1 MKLLPIKLLFT
12 SALLTSALLA
22 PAANAA
28 AKPAG
33 KTSTAAD
40 AAAGETAFRSLYKEL
55 VEVESTLSAGKCT
68 EAAAAMRARLLAA
81 GFPAADAEMIEV
93 PGHPNDGG
101 LVAVYRGKNPAL
113 KPLLLLA
120 HVDVVEAKRADWQR
134 DPFKLVEEDG
144 WFYARGASDDKAM
157 AAIFT
162 DTLIR
167 FRQQGYQP
175 LRTVKLALTCGEETP
190 DASNTVKWL
199 VANRRDL
206 VDAVFAL
213 NEGAGGELDAN
224 GKPVALQ
231 IQAGEKTYQDFQ
243 LEVVDGGGHSSR
255 PKQSTAISVLAQ
267 GLVKLTAYRFPVTL
281 NSTTRAYFNA
291 QAATAPADV
300 AAAMREVL
308 QRPDNL
314 TAQDV
319 IWNASPGWNSML
331 RTTCVAT
338 QLSGGH
344 APNALPQRARAN
356 VNCRIFPGVA
366 IEDVRQQLVAAV
378 GDTRIAVTT
387 VGEPGFTTVPPVIGD
402 DLLATVRQVAAGI
415 WPGVPVVPTMSTGAT
430 DGRFLN
436 AAGIATYGLSGLFHD
451 AEGPRA
457 HGLNE
462 RIRVKSL
469 LDGRVFLYETVR
481 ALSAK

>member
-1 MKLLPIKLLFT
+1 L
-12 SALLTSALLA
+12 
-22 PAANAA
+22 
-28 AKPAG
+28 
-33 KTSTAAD
+33 
-40 AAAGETAFRSLYKEL
+40 
-55 VEVESTLSAGKCT
+55 
-68 EAAAAMRARLLAA
+68 
-81 GFPAADAEMIEV
+81 
-93 PGHPNDGG
+93 
-101 LVAVYRGKNPAL
+101 
-113 KPLLLLA
+113 
-120 HVDVVEAKRADWQR
+120 
-134 DPFKLVEEDG
+134 
-144 WFYARGASDDKAM
+144 
-157 AAIFT
+157 
-162 DTLIR
+162 
-167 FRQQGYQP
+167 
-175 LRTVKLALTCGEETP
+175 KLALTCGEETP

-199 VANRRDL
+199 VASRRDL

-213 NEGAGGELDAN
+213 NEGAGGELDTS

-231 IQAGEKTYQDFQ
+231 IQAGEKTYQNFQ
-243 LEVVDGGGHSSR
+243 LEVTDGGGHSSR

-267 GLVKLTAYRFPVTL
+267 GLVKLTAYRFPVML
-281 NSTTRAYFNA
+281 NSTTRAYFAA
-291 QAATAPADV
+291 QAATAPAEV
-300 AAAMREVL
+300 AAAMREVVAH
-308 QRPDNL
+308 PDNL
-314 TAQDV
+314 VAQDT

-356 VNCRIFPGVA
+356 ANCRIFPGVA

-378 GDTRIAVTT
+378 GDTRIAVTAA
-387 VGEPGFTTVPPVIGD
+387 GDPGFTTVPPAISD
-402 DLLATVRQVAAGI
+402 ELLGTVRQVAAGI

-436 AAGIATYGLSGLFHD
+436 AAGIATYGLWGLFHD

>member
-1 MKLLPIKLLFT
+1 MNRHATPILFA
-12 SALLTSALLA
+12 SLLLA
-22 PAANAA
+22 TALAVPLANAA
-28 AKPAG
+28 AKP
-33 KTSTAAD
+33 AAD

-68 EAAAAMRARLLAA
+68 EAAAAMRTRLLAA
-81 GFPAADAEMIEV
+81 GFPAADAEMVDV

-101 LVAVYRGKNPAL
+101 MVAIYRGKNPTL

-120 HVDVVEAKRADWQR
+120 HVDVVEANRADWER

-144 WFYARGASDDKAM
+144 FFYARGASDDKAM

-162 DTLIR
+162 DTFIR

-175 LRTVKLALTCGEETP
+175 QRTLKLALTCGEETS
-190 DASNTVKWL
+190 DVTNTVKWL

-206 VDAVFAL
+206 IDAVFAL
-213 NEGAGGELDAN
+213 NEGAGGELDAS

-231 IQAGEKTYQDFQ
+231 IQAGEKTYQNFQ
-243 LEVVDGGGHSSR
+243 LEVTDGGGHSSR

-281 NSTTRAYFNA
+281 NSTTRAYFTA
-291 QAATAPADV
+291 QASTAPAEV
-300 AAAMREVL
+300 AAAMREVMAH
-308 QRPDNL
+308 PDNL
-314 TAQDV
+314 AAQDI
-319 IWNASPGWNSML
+319 IWNTSPGWNSML

-356 VNCRIFPGVA
+356 VNCRVFPGVA

-378 GDTRIAVTT
+378 GDTRVAVTAA
-387 VGEPGFTTVPPVIGD
+387 GEPGFTTVPPVIGE

-436 AAGIATYGLSGLFHD
+436 AAGIPTYGLSGLFHD

-481 ALSAK
+481 ALSEK

>member
-1 MKLLPIKLLFT
+1 MKFPRSLLAVA
-12 SALLTSALLA
+12 ALLTT
-22 PAANAA
+22 PAAV
-28 AKPAG
+28 
-33 KTSTAAD
+33 AD
-40 AAAGETAFRSLYKEL
+40 EAAFRSLYREL
-55 VEVESTLSAGKCT
+55 VEIESTRSAGKCT

-81 GFPAADAEMIEV
+81 GFSATDAEMVEV
-93 PGHPNDGG
+93 PGFPNDGG

-120 HVDVVEAKRADWQR
+120 HIDVVEAKRADWQR
-134 DPFKLVEEDG
+134 DPFKLVEEGG

-162 DTLIR
+162 DSFIR
-167 FRQQGYQP
+167 FRQEGYQP
-175 LRTVKLALTCGEETP
+175 ERTLKLALTCGEETP
-190 DASNTVKWL
+190 DISNTVKWL
-199 VANRRDL
+199 VENRRDL

-243 LEVVDGGGHSSR
+243 LEAVDGGGHSSR
-255 PKQSTAISVLAQ
+255 PKQSTAISVLSQ

-281 NSTTRAYFNA
+281 NSTTRAYFAA
-291 QAATAPADV
+291 QAGSAPAGV
-300 AAAMREVL
+300 AKAINEVL
-308 QRPDNL
+308 QNPDNL
-314 TAQDV
+314 AAQDV

-338 QLSGGH
+338 QLNGGH

-378 GDTRIAVTT
+378 GDARVAVTT
-387 VGEPGFTTVPPVIGD
+387 VGEPGFTTVPPVISD
-402 DLLATVRQVAAGI
+402 DLLATVRAVAADI

-469 LDGRVFLYETVR
+469 LDGRVFLHEIVR

>member
-1 MKLLPIKLLFT
+1 MKSHTCKLLLASTLL
-12 SALLTSALLA
+12 SATWLA
-22 PAANAA
+22 PAAGAAPQPA
-28 AKPAG
+28 AKP
-33 KTSTAAD
+33 TAD
-40 AAAGETAFRSLYKEL
+40 ASAGEVAFRSLYQEL
-55 VEVESTLSAGKCT
+55 VEVESTRSAGKCT
-68 EAAAAMRARLLAA
+68 EAAAAMRTRLLAA
-81 GFPAADAEMIEV
+81 GFPTADAEMIEV

-101 LVAVYRGKNPAL
+101 MVAVYRGKNPTL

-120 HVDVVEAKRADWQR
+120 HVDVVEAKRADWKR

-144 WFYARGASDDKAM
+144 FFYARGASDDKAM

-167 FRQQGYQP
+167 FRQQGYKP
-175 LRTVKLALTCGEETP
+175 ERTLKLALTCGEETP
-190 DASNTVKWL
+190 SVSNTVKWL
-199 VANRRDL
+199 VANRRDSI
-206 VDAVFAL
+206 DAVFAL

-224 GKPVALQ
+224 GKHVALQ

-243 LEVVDGGGHSSR
+243 LAVTDGGGHSSR
-255 PKQSTAISVLAQ
+255 PKQSSAISVLAQ

-281 NSTTRAYFNA
+281 NSTTRAYFTA
-291 QAATAPADV
+291 QSSMAPAEV
-300 AAAMREVL
+300 AAAMREVMAH
-308 QRPDNL
+308 PDNL
-314 TAQDV
+314 AAQDV
-319 IWNASPGWNSML
+319 IWNFSPGWNGML

-344 APNALPQRARAN
+344 APNALPQRADAN
-356 VNCRIFPGVA
+356 VNCRVFPGVA
-366 IEDVRQQLVAAV
+366 IEDVRQQLAAAM
-378 GDTRIAVTT
+378 GDPRIIVTIT
-387 VGEPGFTTVPPVIGD
+387 GEPGFTTVPPVISD
-402 DLLATVRQVAAGI
+402 DLLATVRQVAADI

-481 ALSAK
+481 ALSAR

>member
-1 MKLLPIKLLFT
+1 MNRHATPILFA
-12 SALLTSALLA
+12 SLLLA
-22 PAANAA
+22 TAMAAPLANAA
-28 AKPAG
+28 AKPA
-33 KTSTAAD
+33 TD

-68 EAAAAMRARLLAA
+68 EAAAAMRARLLTA
-81 GFPAADAEMIEV
+81 GFPAADAEMVDI

-101 LVAVYRGKNPAL
+101 MVAIYRGKNPAL

-144 WFYARGASDDKAM
+144 FFYARGASDDKAM

-162 DTLIR
+162 DTFIR

-175 LRTVKLALTCGEETP
+175 QRTLKLALTCGEETP
-190 DASNTVKWL
+190 DAGNTVKWL

-206 VDAVFAL
+206 IEAAFAL

-224 GKPVALQ
+224 GKHVALQ

-243 LEVVDGGGHSSR
+243 LEVTDGGGHSSR

-281 NSTTRAYFNA
+281 NSTTRAYFAA
-291 QAATAPADV
+291 QASTAPADV
-300 AAAMREVL
+300 ATAVHEVMAH
-308 QRPDNL
+308 PDNL
-314 TAQDV
+314 AAQDV
-319 IWNASPGWNSML
+319 IWNFSPGWNSML

-366 IEDVRQQLVAAV
+366 IEDVRQQLAVAV
-378 GDTRIAVTT
+378 GDARVSVTT

-402 DLLATVRQVAAGI
+402 ELLGTVRQVAAGI

-462 RIRVKSL
+462 RLRVKSL

>member
-1 MKLLPIKLLFT
+1 MKSHPSSRLLASTLL
-12 SALLTSALLA
+12 SAALLA
-22 PAANAA
+22 PAASAA
-28 AKPAG
+28 PKPAT
-33 KTSTAAD
+33 KPTAD
-40 AAAGETAFRSLYKEL
+40 ARADEAAFRSLYKEL

-81 GFPAADAEMIEV
+81 GFPATDAEMIDV

-101 LVAVYRGKNPAL
+101 LVAVYRGKNPGL

-120 HVDVVEAKRADWQR
+120 HVDVVEANRADWER

-144 WFYARGASDDKAM
+144 FFYARGASDDKAM

-162 DTLIR
+162 DTFIR

-175 LRTVKLALTCGEETP
+175 VRGLKLALTCGEETP

-213 NEGAGGELDAN
+213 NEGAGGELDAS

-231 IQAGEKTYQDFQ
+231 IQAGEKTYQNFQ
-243 LEVVDGGGHSSR
+243 LEVTDGGGHSSR

-281 NSTTRAYFNA
+281 NSTTRAYFAA
-291 QAATAPADV
+291 QAATAPAEV
-300 AAAMREVL
+300 AAAMREVVAH
-308 QRPDNL
+308 PDNL
-314 TAQDV
+314 VAQDT

-378 GDTRIAVTT
+378 GDTRIAVTAA
-387 VGEPGFTTVPPVIGD
+387 GDLGFTTVPPVISD
-402 DLLATVRQVAAGI
+402 ELLGTVRQVAAGI

>member
-1 MKLLPIKLLFT
+1 MKFPLSLMAIA
-12 SALLTSALLA
+12 ALLTT
-22 PAANAA
+22 PAAV
-28 AKPAG
+28 
-33 KTSTAAD
+33 AD
-40 AAAGETAFRSLYKEL
+40 EAAFRSLYKEL
-55 VEVESTLSAGKCT
+55 VEVESTRSAGKCT
-68 EAAAAMRARLLAA
+68 EAATAMRARLLAA
-81 GFPAADAEMIEV
+81 GFPAADAEMVDV
-93 PGHPNDGG
+93 PGYPNDGG

-120 HVDVVEAKRADWQR
+120 HIDVVEAKRADWQR

-162 DTLIR
+162 DSFIR
-167 FRQQGYQP
+167 FRQEGYHPQ
-175 LRTVKLALTCGEETP
+175 RTLKLALTCGEETS
-190 DASNTVKWL
+190 DISNTVKWL
-199 VANRRDL
+199 VENRRDL
-206 VDAVFAL
+206 VDAAFAL
-213 NEGAGGELDAN
+213 NEGASGELDAN

-243 LEVVDGGGHSSR
+243 LEVMDGGGHSSR

-267 GLVKLTAYRFPVTL
+267 GLVKLTAHRFPVTL
-281 NSTTRAYFNA
+281 NSTTRAYFAA
-291 QAATAPADV
+291 QAGTAPAGV
-300 AAAMREVL
+300 AKAINEVL
-308 QRPDNL
+308 QNPDDL
-314 TAQDV
+314 AAQDV

-338 QLSGGH
+338 QLNGGH
-344 APNALPQRARAN
+344 APNALPQRAQAN
-356 VNCRIFPGVA
+356 VNCRLFPGVSPEEA
-366 IEDVRQQLVAAV
+366 RQQLVAV
-378 GDTRIAVTT
+378 LGDSRIAVTT
-387 VGEPGFTTVPPVIGD
+387 VGDPGFTTTPPVIGD
-402 DLLATVRQVAAGI
+402 DLLATVRTVAAGI

-469 LDGRVFLYETVR
+469 LDGRVFLHETVR

>member
-1 MKLLPIKLLFT
+1 MKPHTSKLLLASTLIF
-12 SALLTSALLA
+12 AALLA
-22 PAANAA
+22 PAAGAA
-28 AKPAG
+28 PQPAAMP
-33 KTSTAAD
+33 TAD
-40 AAAGETAFRSLYKEL
+40 ASAGEVAFRSLYQEL
-55 VEVESTLSAGKCT
+55 VEVESTRSAGKCT
-68 EAAAAMRARLLAA
+68 EAAAAMRTRLLAA
-81 GFPAADAEMIEV
+81 GFPAADAEMIAV
-93 PGHPNDGG
+93 PGYPNDGG
-101 LVAVYRGKNPAL
+101 MVAVYRGKNPAL

-120 HVDVVEAKRADWQR
+120 HVDVVEAKRADWER
-134 DPFKLVEEDG
+134 DPFKLVEENG

-162 DTLIR
+162 DTFIR

-175 LRTVKLALTCGEETP
+175 ARTLKLALTCGEETP
-190 DASNTVKWL
+190 EISNTVKWL

-206 VDAVFAL
+206 IDAVFAL

-224 GKPVALQ
+224 GKHVALQ

-243 LEVVDGGGHSSR
+243 LEVTEGGGHSSR

-281 NSTTRAYFNA
+281 NSTTRAYFAA
-291 QAATAPADV
+291 QATTAPADV
-300 AAAMREVL
+300 ATAIREVMAN
-308 QRPDNL
+308 PDKL
-314 TAQDV
+314 AAQDV

-366 IEDVRQQLVAAV
+366 IEEVRQQLATVM
-378 GDTRIAVTT
+378 GDTRITVTT
-387 VGEPGFTTVPPVIGD
+387 TGEPGFTTVPPVISD
-402 DLLATVRQVAAGI
+402 DLLGTVRQVVAGI

-469 LDGRVFLYETVR
+469 LDGRVFLHETVR
-481 ALSAK
+481 VLSAK